1 MNPDIKTEWVRRL
14 RSGEYDQGSY
24 YLRRDGQYC
33 CLGVLCE
40 IAATVGVVAQVTET
54 ETDQGADGWLFDGAI
69 AGLPA
74 SVREWSGISSGLAMY
89 GDAPSGRTQGYC
101 HSHSLAEDND
111 KGLTFIEI
119 ADIIEREF

>member
-1 MNPDIKTEWVRRL
+1 MNPQIKTEWVRRL

-24 YLRRDGQYC
+24 YLRRGGRYC

-54 ETDQGADGWLFDGAI
+54 ESAGTDGWLFDGLI

-74 SVREWSGISSGLAMY
+74 SVREWSGISSGLAVY
-89 GDAPSGRTQGYC
+89 GDTDSGAPLY